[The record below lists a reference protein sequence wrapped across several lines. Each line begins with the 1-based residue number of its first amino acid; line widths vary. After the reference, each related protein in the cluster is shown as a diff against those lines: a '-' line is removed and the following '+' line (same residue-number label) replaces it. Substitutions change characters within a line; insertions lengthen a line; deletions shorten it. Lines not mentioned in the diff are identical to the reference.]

1 MAELIRLWRRRRADN
16 FQMQLRYWNL
26 IGKNSGLMF
35 VLYAAVIIGGFY
47 YKRWLD
53 VLPQAF
59 PAALAVTAVL
69 SVPAVRSPIRT
80 FMQPADKVFLLPVEA
95 ELGGYFRMSRMYSFI
110 FQSLFLIF
118 FLLICAPLY
127 AKSSAG
133 AASYWI
139 VAAAAIAVKG
149 WNIDCRWQEQSID
162 GTVPLKII
170 RFGFSF
176 LFLYGFAGGLNLAVP
191 AVCAAAMLIS
201 SIFLFRRPAGRSLLK
216 WDRVIDMDN
225 KQEMQFLRF
234 ANLFTD
240 VPRLR
245 HRVKARR
252 LISALFPVRSFD
264 EESVYRQLFIKTF
277 LRADDYFGIYLR
289 LTAIGALVCFFV
301 NNGYYTAL
309 ATAAFV
315 YLTGLQLL
323 PLWYHPFP
331 QALAGLYPIAGR
343 LRRRSFLK
351 LIFSLFALQSL
362 IMSLA
367 GALGSRSPI
376 GFLLFLAAGMAAG
389 WLFTVAYTKQRLEKE
404 DVR

>member
-1 MAELIRLWRRRRADN
+1 MAELIKLWRRRRADN
-16 FQMQLRYWNL
+16 FRMQLRYWNL

-35 VLYAAVIIGGFY
+35 VLYAIVIIGGFY

-53 VLPQAF
+53 GLPKDF
-59 PAALAVTAVL
+59 PAALMVTAIL

-80 FMQPADKVFLLPVEA
+80 FMRPADRVFLLPVEA
-95 ELGGYFRMSRMYSFI
+95 ELGGYFRMSKLYSFI
-110 FQSLFLIF
+110 IQSAFLIF

-133 AASYWI
+133 TASYWI
-139 VAAAAIAVKG
+139 VAAAVFAVKG

-162 GTVPLKII
+162 GIVPLKML
-170 RFGFSF
+170 RFGLSF
-176 LFLYGFAGGLNLAVP
+176 LFLYGLIGDLNGVVA
-191 AVCAAAMLIS
+191 AVCAIIMLLS
-201 SIFLFRRPAGRSLLK
+201 GIFLFHRQAGRSLLK
-216 WDRVIDMDN
+216 WDRVIEMEN
-225 KQEMQFLRF
+225 RQEMQFLRF

-252 LISALFPVRSFD
+252 LISAFFPVRAFG
-264 EESVYRQLFIKTF
+264 EENVYRQLFIKTF
-277 LRADDYFGIYLR
+277 LRADDYFGIYMR
-289 LTAIGALVCFFV
+289 LTAAGALICFFI

-309 ATAAFV
+309 VAAAVV

-331 QALAGLYPIAGR
+331 QALAGMYPIAGR
-343 LRRRSFLK
+343 FRRKSFLR
-351 LIFSLFALQSL
+351 LILALLTAQSL

-367 GALGSRSPI
+367 GALGVRSAAS
-376 GFLLFLAAGMAAG
+376 FLLFLAAGIGAG
-389 WLFTVAYTKQRLEKE
+389 SLFTLVYTKQRLEKE
-404 DVR
+404 SRQ